1 MIQRQKAG
9 KYMGARAPYGYL
21 KPDED
26 VTSLVINPET
36 APVVKMIFQKYLDG
50 MNITQLA
57 RYLNEQKILQKAS
70 SLRQRRKQ
78 QKNISGIR

>member
-1 MIQRQKAG
+1 MSNFFAFATKNSW
-9 KYMGARAPYGYL
+9 
-21 KPDED
+21 DED

-57 RYLNEQKILQKAS
+57 RYLNEQKIM
-70 SLRQRRKQ
+70 SLRWIPWLTTWLWCGSLFWRPHR
-78 QKNISGIR
+78 NGDRF